1 MIRRPPRSPLSPSPP
16 LSDSLRG
23 AHGVPA
29 GSGATLPR
37 LAGSGIVLTNS
48 AAVHAEPIADWA
60 IAAIAYFAR
69 GLDRMREFQA
79 MERWA
84 RAEFTD
90 GAVLLREL
98 GELRLGVFGLG
109 GVGGAIA
116 RRGLAL
122 GVSVAGGRRRPER
135 GGAPGG
141 PPGGG
146 WGGPPPPG
154 R

>member
-23 AHGVPA
+23 AHGAPA
-29 GSGATLPR
+29 GIGATLPPV
-37 LAGSGIVLTNS
+37 AGTGIVLTNS

-79 MERWA
+79 MEPWA

-90 GAVLLREL
+90 GAVVVREL
-98 GELRLGVFGLG
+98 GEPRLG
-109 GVGGAIA
+109 GVGPGGLGGALP
-116 RRGLAL
+116 RRG
-122 GVSVAGGRRRPER
+122 P
-135 GGAPGG
+135 
-141 PPGGG
+141 
-146 WGGPPPPG
+146 
-154 R
+154 